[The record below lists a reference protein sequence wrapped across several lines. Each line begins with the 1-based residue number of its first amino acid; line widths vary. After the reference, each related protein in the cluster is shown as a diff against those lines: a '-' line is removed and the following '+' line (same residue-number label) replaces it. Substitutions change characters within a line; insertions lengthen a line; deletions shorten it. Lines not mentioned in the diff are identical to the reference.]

1 MPAAAPRKVKF
12 AHDNAANF
20 SRKSGGTVCARSSS
34 PSFYGALRR
43 PGSLASFPIPD
54 FREGSE
60 LEEGDR
66 GEEDIAREDEIPL
79 V

>member
-1 MPAAAPRKVKF
+1 MIMPRISHGKVEELFAPAARRRRF
-12 AHDNAANF
+12 
-20 SRKSGGTVCARSSS
+20 T
-34 PSFYGALRR
+34 GALRR

-54 FREGSE
+54 FREGSG